1 MVINRLSES
10 VPLPEGDVWT
20 LVSSESE
27 KLFIHN
33 DGGEANIRTGI
44 EVDLDPGVI
53 GLVVS
58 CPDSYV
64 TVVPSIVYKSGEIVV
79 RVRNEQSTGKYLE
92 SGSKIASMVL
102 LTLSKVEK
110 DRGKRATKTK
120 A

>member
-1 MVINRLSES
+1 MKVNRLSES

-20 LVSSESE
+20 LVSSEPG

-44 EVDLDPGVI
+44 EIDLDDGVI

-92 SGSKIASMVL
+92 SGEPIAQMVL

-120 A
+120 G